1 MNKRIIAL
9 VAIGIT
15 TINIRNAVA
24 VELPTCC
31 FYKDATDASDLAT
44 GCSKIQCNDVIYE
57 DCKTCANGSTPE
69 QTTVTPCGLYGRS
82 LTYGKCGFSVI
93 DPDPIIPTPTCEA
106 GSYATS
112 DDLCANCPMPGTS
125 AAGAT
130 SITDCF
136 IPAGRTV
143 SDETGSYIYTEDC
156 YYKLKGNLTPV
167 N

>member
-24 VELPTCC
+24 DTYEIPQCC
-31 FYKDATDASDLAT
+31 FYKDVSDTNDT
-44 GCSKIQCNDVIYE
+44 GCTKIQCNDVIYE
-57 DCKTCANGSTPE
+57 DCKTCTNGSTPE
-69 QTTVTPCGLYGRS
+69 QTTVTPCGSNGRS
-82 LTYGKCGFSVI
+82 LTYGKCGFSLI
-93 DPDPIIPTPTCEA
+93 DPDPIIPTLKCEA

-112 DDLCANCPMPGTS
+112 DNLCANCPIPGTS
-125 AAGAT
+125 VAGAT

-136 IPAGRTV
+136 IPAGKTV

-156 YYKLKGNLTPV
+156 YYKLKGNLTPIS
-167 N
+167 